1 MQNNKRKWWLV
12 SVALLLLSPVI
23 LTAQHADK
31 KKGCDVRDHDKKCR
45 QVPDRSS
52 STIYL
57 IAAGATCLGAMLV
70 RSRLP
75 KS

>member
-1 MQNNKRKWWLV
+1 MRTNKKKWWLV
-12 SVALLLLSPVI
+12 SAALVLLSPVI

-45 QVPDRSS
+45 QVPEGG
-52 STIYL
+52 STAIYL
-57 IAAGATCLGAMLV
+57 IAAGATCLGAILV
-70 RSRLP
+70 RSRLA